1 MFGRLLFLRNRTYSP
16 ASIGCQHPVV
26 TMAMPARLSNQRRQT
41 PNQFERREHQAD
53 AAAGTRLDALVDQV
67 FGVDFRPAL
76 QREGRASSIPQQ
88 PFQARAVGAFDAH
101 AGIDR
106 EAATVRPVRH
116 RLGVFRLKHTA
127 SGRRVGSARAADC
140 GGPCRGL
147 RRATSGRAHDF
158 CETSPFPKDPP
169 RRHSR

>member
-1 MFGRLLFLRNRTYSP
+1 
-16 ASIGCQHPVV
+16 
-26 TMAMPARLSNQRRQT
+26 MAMPARLSNQRRQT

-106 EAATVRPVRH
+106 EAVTVAA
-116 RLGVFRLKHTA
+116 GSYSNCLKTEDFTPIEPGQGEIKYYA
-127 SGRRVGSARAADC
+127 PGIGNVLTISPDTGKRVELISVTRD
-140 GGPCRGL
+140 
-147 RRATSGRAHDF
+147 
-158 CETSPFPKDPP
+158 
-169 RRHSR
+169 